1 VTYKTGINE
10 PYEWDDVATWAGNYQ
25 FEALTAKGANI
36 MKKLWGKDEVK
47 KFTDLGEEGTFV
59 DNVDIGEA
67 TSWVDDVKK
76 AGGKMELEH
85 ADDYGNTR
93 PVYESINKKGV
104 KLTAKEEFLNASGI
118 DSGYGL
124 YDDSIDEVY
133 DIIHGIGPEDPE
145 LLIKVLPDLKLKGPR
160 YKSEGGAVGLP
171 PIILNEQPKEIPDMV
186 GPPYETNNPNEAI
199 KEILRR
205 SAGSGVTGIPIGGDV
220 SLNFPY
226 GTNREYD
233 VGIGYN
239 TSSGDGISG
248 GYAVNVGGDD
258 IMGAAYNSPDDS
270 FNIGVRKQ
278 EGSDPQWNFQKKW
291 KFAKGGK
298 AWRPKSAPKL
308 TTTIPPERGPTP
320 HGLTYLTGDD
330 IVKHRIG

>member
-1 VTYKTGINE
+1 
-10 PYEWDDVATWAGNYQ
+10 
-25 FEALTAKGANI
+25 
-36 MKKLWGKDEVK
+36 
-47 KFTDLGEEGTFV
+47 
-59 DNVDIGEA
+59 
-67 TSWVDDVKK
+67 
-76 AGGKMELEH
+76 
-85 ADDYGNTR
+85 
-93 PVYESINKKGV
+93 
-104 KLTAKEEFLNASGI
+104 
-118 DSGYGL
+118 
-124 YDDSIDEVY
+124 
-133 DIIHGIGPEDPE
+133 
-145 LLIKVLPDLKLKGPR
+145 
-160 YKSEGGAVGLP
+160 LP

-205 SAGSGVTGIPIGGDV
+205 TAGSGVAGIPIGGDV
-220 SLNFPY
+220 SLDFPY

-233 VGIGYN
+233 VALGYN

-258 IMGAAYNSPDDS
+258 IMGAAYNSPGGTFS
-270 FNIGVRKQ
+270 AGVNKK
-278 EGSDPQWNFQKKW
+278 EGSKSEFRLGFKK

-298 AWRPKSAPKL
+298 AWQPKSAPKL

>member
-1 VTYKTGINE
+1 MNKAQKWKQGNYGEKLSGKEYINIEPGDAKFIVKELQKKGFKGKLTGIADESGDVLKQAEKADHKSFIKTYKKQ
-10 PYEWDDVATWAGNYQ
+10 P
-25 FEALTAKGANI
+25 
-36 MKKLWGKDEVK
+36 MKKNVKDHQQ
-47 KFTDLGEEGTFV
+47 F
-59 DNVDIGEA
+59 N
-67 TSWVDDVKK
+67 
-76 AGGKMELEH
+76 
-85 ADDYGNTR
+85 DYV
-93 PVYESINKKGV
+93 VYENDPGFMNWKPKAPDWKPFKS
-104 KLTAKEEFLNASGI
+104 T
-118 DSGYGL
+118 
-124 YDDSIDEVY
+124 IDEVAEMLEP
-133 DIIHGIGPEDPE
+133 IV
-145 LLIKVLPDLKLKGPR
+145 KKG
-160 YKSEGGAVGLP
+160 EGGAVGLP

-205 SAGSGVTGIPIGGDV
+205 TAGSGVTGIPIGGDV

-233 VGIGYN
+233 FGIGYN

-258 IMGAAYNSPDDS
+258 IMGAAYNSPGGTFS
-270 FNIGVRKQ
+270 AGVNKK
-278 EGSDPQWNFQKKW
+278 EGSKPEFRLGFKK

-298 AWRPKSAPKL
+298 AWQPKSAPKL

>member
-1 VTYKTGINE
+1 LL
-10 PYEWDDVATWAGNYQ
+10 DVV
-25 FEALTAKGANI
+25 
-36 MKKLWGKDEVK
+36 MPVK
-47 KFTDLGEEGTFV
+47 KSKLKYEINKGDHYSGELEDLFDV
-59 DNVDIGEA
+59 VRP
-67 TSWVDDVKK
+67 VKK
-76 AGGKMELEH
+76 G
-85 ADDYGNTR
+85 
-93 PVYESINKKGV
+93 
-104 KLTAKEEFLNASGI
+104 
-118 DSGYGL
+118 
-124 YDDSIDEVY
+124 
-133 DIIHGIGPEDPE
+133 
-145 LLIKVLPDLKLKGPR
+145 
-160 YKSEGGAVGLP
+160 EGGAVGLP
-171 PIILNEQPKEIPDMV
+171 PIILNEQPKENPDMV

-205 SAGSGVTGIPIGGDV
+205 TAGSGVAGIPIGGDV
-220 SLNFPY
+220 SLDFPY

-233 VGIGYN
+233 VALGYN

-278 EGSDPQWNFQKKW
+278 EGSDPQWSFQKKW

-298 AWRPKSAPKL
+298 AWQPKSAPKL